1 MMTFVRSVLSA
12 WRLVWLAGLRLL
24 ALPWHWLAALLG
36 LSRPPRP
43 AKTSTTSTTT
53 AQAAKHATDMTPP
66 HAAKAAPRS
75 GERAPLAEH
84 GHEHPLDPHAA
95 PGAHPTAKAAAGT
108 APSAKG
114 EVAAP
119 LAAPSKPAAPP
130 TPGEPPTAPGQFV
143 EGVFSNEAGQRDY
156 KLYIPANAP
165 EGPRNSNSNGNGKA
179 SSKRPLVV
187 MLHGCKQDPDDF
199 AAGTRMNPLA
209 DSQQVLVLYPAQAR
223 SANGFG
229 CWNWFNRDDQER
241 GAGEPAILAGMIQ
254 DVVAKHAVDPQRV
267 YVAGLSAGGAM
278 ALILA
283 RTYPELLAAA
293 GVHSGLAYGVAQDM
307 ITAMGV
313 MKRGPGK
320 RALAA
325 PAKGG
330 KKGAKPAASV
340 PLIVFHGDNDD
351 TVHPLNGEQVI
362 EQALAASP
370 VVQGGQGAG
379 IVLEQGKVAG
389 GRAYTRTL
397 HSNGTAAAHA
407 EHWLVHGAG
416 HAWAGGDA
424 HGSFTDPQGPDA
436 SREMLRFFLE
446 RPRA

>member
-12 WRLVWLAGLRLL
+12 WRLVWRGWLRLL
-24 ALPWHWLAALLG
+24 ALPWQWLATLLG
-36 LSRPPRP
+36 LSSPTRP
-43 AKTSTTSTTT
+43 AKTSTTT
-53 AQAAKHATDMTPP
+53 AQAAKTATDMTPP

-75 GERAPLAEH
+75 GERAPTADHE
-84 GHEHPLDPHAA
+84 HEHPLDPPTA
-95 PGAHPTAKAAAGT
+95 PGAHPAAKAAAGT

-114 EVAAP
+114 EGAAP
-119 LAAPSKPAAPP
+119 FAKPPQPAAPA
-130 TPGEPPTAPGQFV
+130 TPGEAPAAPGQFID
-143 EGVFSNEAGQRDY
+143 GVFSNEAGQRDY
-156 KLYIPANAP
+156 KLYIPAPTA
-165 EGPRNSNSNGNGKA
+165 GGARNGKA

-325 PAKGG
+325 PAKVG
-330 KKGAKPAASV
+330 KKGTKLAASV

-397 HSNGTAAAHA
+397 HSNGTAAARA

>member
-1 MMTFVRSVLSA
+1 MKTFLLSLLDA
-12 WRLVWLAGLRLL
+12 WRLAWRGWLRLL

-36 LSRPPRP
+36 LSRPSRP
-43 AKTSTTSTTT
+43 AKTSTTT
-53 AQAAKHATDMTPP
+53 AKAATDMTPP

-84 GHEHPLDPHAA
+84 EHPRDPDAA
-95 PGAHPTAKAAAGT
+95 PSARPTARAAAGA

-114 EVAAP
+114 EVATPARP
-119 LAAPSKPAAPP
+119 AAPS
-130 TPGEPPTAPGQFV
+130 TPGEQPTAPGQFT
-143 EGVFSNEAGQRDY
+143 EGMFSNEAGQRDY
-156 KLYIPANAP
+156 KLYIPANPA
-165 EGPRNSNSNGNGKA
+165 EGPRNGKA
-179 SSKRPLVV
+179 NAKDGGKRPLVV

-223 SANGFG
+223 AANGFG
-229 CWNWFNRDDQER
+229 CWNWFNRGDQER

-283 RTYPELLAAA
+283 RTYPEMLAAA

-330 KKGAKPAASV
+330 KKGAKLAASV

-370 VVQGGQGAG
+370 VVQGGEGGQGAG

-436 SREMLRFFLE
+436 SSEMLRFFLE